1 LRKLAT
7 VDELSGVF
15 NLLMM
20 ALRRLLNQN
29 RIFIRE
35 KTIEERRERYT
46 TAASPIEVFLKDAM
60 AEDSIESDVVTKERL
75 YQGYIRFCNNHKLA
89 ILSKENLGKILKKKF
104 QEGRDSSGK
113 RETSWKGI
121 KLKEEYSIDARQKTL
136 DVSTT
141 TAATTTTS
149 TTNNDNGE
157 SNIFCY
163 YCSYQTKIIEKY
175 ELHVVLKRP
184 KKPAFPGKAD
194 MESLG
199 LSPKGNKREGLG
211 A

>member
-1 LRKLAT
+1 
-7 VDELSGVF
+7 
-15 NLLMM
+15 MM

-35 KTIEERRERYT
+35 KKIEERRERYT

-60 AEDSIESDVVTKERL
+60 AEDSIESD
-75 YQGYIRFCNNHKLA
+75 NHKLA

-175 ELHVVLKRP
+175 ELHVVLKHP

-199 LSPKGNKREGLG
+199 L
-211 A
+211 